1 MKIFS
6 ALAIIFMTLT
16 ACNTVQGV
24 GEDVKQ
30 GGETIKKGAKQ
41 VQESL

>member
-6 ALAIIFMTLT
+6 ALAILLLTLT

-24 GEDVKQ
+24 GEDVKS
-30 GGETIKKGAKQ
+30 GGEAIKKGARE
-41 VQESL
+41 VQDAL

>member
-1 MKIFS
+1 MKIFG
-6 ALAIIFMTLT
+6 ALAIALMTLA

-41 VQESL
+41 VQEAL